1 MNKELKRPVLVT
13 YTFGADCPWI
23 NEKRQ
28 KICRTYAEL
37 ADINQLCKT
46 QPEKFKITEV
56 RELPC

>member
-1 MNKELKRPVLVT
+1 MNNELKRPVLVT
-13 YTFGADCPWI
+13 YIFCADCPWI

-28 KICRTYAEL
+28 RICRTYADL

-46 QPEKFKITEV
+46 QPNKFKIVEV